1 MLDIRELYRAT
12 NPSRTLDFSK
22 ASDRELY
29 IDFSSV
35 RGGSTI
41 AEMRDK
47 ISFFS
52 PDEPTVQLF
61 TGHLGCGK
69 STELLRLAN
78 ELREQQFHVIYFESS
93 QDLEMGDI
101 DVTDILLAIAR
112 RISESLGELE
122 QLELDAPRGLQRLLR
137 GAARILQTEIDLA
150 AELDVPGLG
159 NVQASTEGKGSFSA
173 EVGIPGLGQFE
184 ADSEGLSL
192 VALGIG
198 KISAKARNSPELRG
212 KLREYLE
219 VRTTNII
226 DAINSELIEPAIAKL
241 KTLGKQGLVVIV
253 DNLDRVEKT
262 IKPWGRTQPEY
273 LFVDRGEQLRQ
284 LQCHVI
290 YTMPLALLYS
300 NDLNPLTS
308 RFGTDPKLLPM
319 VPVCHRDGTD
329 HLEGMEKMRQM
340 ILTRAFP
347 HQQESERHTGIL
359 DLFESLD
366 LFNDLC
372 RLSGGHVREIL
383 RFLNT
388 WIMKER
394 QLPLSRQGL
403 EVVIRERRD
412 RMLYAITEDEWALLK
427 QVHQRKQ
434 VAGDDSYD
442 LLISSMFVYEYRDEI
457 GSWFDLN
464 PILEP
469 IARQNS

>member
-1 MLDIRELYRAT
+1 MLDIRALYRAT
-12 NPSRTLDFSK
+12 NPSRTLDVSQ

-29 IDFSSV
+29 IDFSGV

-122 QLELDAPRGLQRLLR
+122 QLELDAPQGLQRLLR

-159 NVQASTEGKGSFSA
+159 TVQASTEGKGSFSA
-173 EVGIPGLGQFE
+173 DLGIPGLGQVE

-226 DAINSELIEPAIAKL
+226 EAINSELIKPAIAKL

-319 VPVCHRDGTD
+319 VPVRHRDGTD

-347 HQQESERHTGIL
+347 NQQASERHTGIL

-394 QLPLSRQGL
+394 QLPLSRHGL

-412 RMLYAITEDEWALLK
+412 RMLYAITEDEWALLR
-427 QVHQRKQ
+427 QVHERKQ

-442 LLISSMFVYEYRDEI
+442 LLISSMFVYEYRDEV

-464 PILEP
+464 PILES

>member
-1 MLDIRELYRAT
+1 MLDIRALYRAT
-12 NPSRTLDFSK
+12 NPSRTLDVSK
-22 ASDRELY
+22 AGDRELY

-35 RGGSTI
+35 RGGSII
-41 AEMRDK
+41 AEMRDQ

-93 QDLEMGDI
+93 QDLEMGDL
-101 DVTDILLAIAR
+101 DVSDILLAIAR

-150 AELDVPGLG
+150 AELDVPGVG

-173 EVGIPGLGQFE
+173 ELEIPGLGQVE
-184 ADSEGLSL
+184 ADSQGLSL

-226 DAINSELIEPAIAKL
+226 EVINSELIEPAIAKL

-319 VPVCHRDGTD
+319 VPVRHRDGTD

-347 HQQESERHTGIL
+347 NQQASERHTGIL

-412 RMLYAITEDEWALLK
+412 RMLYAITEDEWALLQ
-427 QVHQRKQ
+427 QVYQRKQ

>member
-12 NPSRTLDFSK
+12 NPSRTLNVAD
-22 ASDRELY
+22 ANDRELY

-35 RGGSTI
+35 RGGSTLE
-41 AEMRDK
+41 EMRDK

-52 PDEPTVQLF
+52 PNEATVQLF

-69 STELLRLAN
+69 STELLRLAH
-78 ELREQQFHVIYFESS
+78 ELEKQNFHVIYFESS
-93 QDLEMGDI
+93 QDLEMGDL
-101 DVTDILLAIAR
+101 DVSDILLAIAR
-112 RISESLGELE
+112 RISESLSELK
-122 QLELDAPRGLQRLLR
+122 QLELDAPRGLQRLLK

-150 AELDVPGLG
+150 AELEVPGLG
-159 NVQASTEGKGSFSA
+159 NLQANTEGKGSFSA
-173 EVGIPGLGQFE
+173 EVGIPGLGQVQ
-184 ADSEGLSL
+184 ADSKGLSL

-212 KLREYLE
+212 KLRDYLE

-226 DAINSELIEPAIAKL
+226 EAINEELIEPAIAQL
-241 KTLGKQGLVVIV
+241 KNLGKQGLVVIV

-284 LQCHVI
+284 LHCHVI

-308 RFGTDPKLLPM
+308 RFGTDPKVLPM
-319 VPVCHRDGTD
+319 VPVRHRDGTD
-329 HLEGMEKMRQM
+329 RLDGLEKMRQM

-347 HQQESERHTGIL
+347 DLPAAERQGRVL
-359 DLFESLD
+359 ELFTSRD
-366 LFNDLC
+366 VFDQLC
-372 RLSGGHVREIL
+372 RISGGHVREIL
-383 RFLNT
+383 RLLNT

-394 QLPLSRQGL
+394 QLPLSPQGL

-412 RMLYAITEDEWALLK
+412 RMLYAITDEEWALLR

-434 VAGDDSYD
+434 VAGDNSYD
-442 LLISSMFVYEYRDEI
+442 LLISSMFVYEYRDEV

-464 PILEP
+464 PVLDA

>member
-1 MLDIRELYRAT
+1 M
-12 NPSRTLDFSK
+12 
-22 ASDRELY
+22 
-29 IDFSSV
+29 
-35 RGGSTI
+35 
-41 AEMRDK
+41 
-47 ISFFS
+47 
-52 PDEPTVQLF
+52 
-61 TGHLGCGK
+61 
-69 STELLRLAN
+69 
-78 ELREQQFHVIYFESS
+78 
-93 QDLEMGDI
+93 
-101 DVTDILLAIAR
+101 
-112 RISESLGELE
+112 
-122 QLELDAPRGLQRLLR
+122 
-137 GAARILQTEIDLA
+137 
-150 AELDVPGLG
+150 
-159 NVQASTEGKGSFSA
+159 
-173 EVGIPGLGQFE
+173 
-184 ADSEGLSL
+184 
-192 VALGIG
+192 GIG

-226 DAINSELIEPAIAKL
+226 EAINSELIEPAIAKL

-319 VPVCHRDGTD
+319 VPVRHRDGTD
-329 HLEGMEKMRQM
+329 HLEGMERMRQM

-347 HQQESERHTGIL
+347 NQQASERHTGIL
-359 DLFESLD
+359 DLFESLE

-412 RMLYAITEDEWALLK
+412 RMLYAITEDEWALLR

-442 LLISSMFVYEYRDEI
+442 LLISSMFVYEYRDEM

-464 PILEP
+464 PILDA
-469 IARQNS
+469 IVRQNS